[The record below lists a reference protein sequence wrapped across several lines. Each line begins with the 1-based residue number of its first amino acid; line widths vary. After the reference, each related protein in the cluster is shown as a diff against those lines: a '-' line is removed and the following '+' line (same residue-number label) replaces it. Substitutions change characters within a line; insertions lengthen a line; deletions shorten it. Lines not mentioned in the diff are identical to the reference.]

1 MPRKLPLHTIVQLPN
16 PNKTPFN
23 IMKRSILYIPL
34 GLALTAIAM
43 SCNNNGKTSSNTAY
57 EEKSASSANEVIEYT
72 NLIVDLSNKNSGYVV
87 RLVKNADRVEE
98 ILKAKSNPVFLNGII
113 KPIMIPSF
121 NHSKITA
128 DKPVE
133 ALNKTDQA
141 FFKEKVAGF
150 NSAFDKIKVTYA
162 KLDDYLKAQDF
173 KDDKGAKGLA
183 LADSIRSDAQAF
195 FDLKAVL
202 MKRVNEVADA
212 SEVIILKD
220 SPLKDYIIA
229 MKADMQA
236 VRNFINM
243 LEEGGEDYGKI
254 SAAAQTAY
262 DALEKDQATHA
273 ALDVANAEK
282 ESKGSA
288 YKSFYTSYHDFLLAA
303 KRIMRDA
310 KEKGTMTQSQLETLN
325 GDLDSMIGRYN
336 SFTN

>member
-1 MPRKLPLHTIVQLPN
+1 
-16 PNKTPFN
+16 
-23 IMKRSILYIPL
+23 MKRSILYIPL
-34 GLALTAIAM
+34 GVALTAIAM
-43 SCNNNGKTSSNTAY
+43 SCNNTGKTNSNSAY

-72 NLIVDLSNKNSGYVV
+72 NLIVDLSNKNSAYVV

-98 ILKAKSNPVFLNGII
+98 VLKGKTNPVFLSSVI
-113 KPIMIPSF
+113 KPIMMPSF
-121 NHSKITA
+121 SHKKITA

-133 ALNKTDQA
+133 ALNKADQA

-150 NSAFDKIKVTYA
+150 TGAFEKIKATYA
-162 KLDDYLKAQDF
+162 QLDDYLKAQDW

-183 LADSIRSDAQAF
+183 LADSIRNDAQAF
-195 FDLKAVL
+195 FDQKVVL

-212 SEVIILKD
+212 SEIIILKD

-236 VRNFINM
+236 VRNYINM
-243 LEEGGEDYGKI
+243 LEEGGENYSKI
-254 SAAAQTAY
+254 SAQAQTAY
-262 DALEKDQATHA
+262 DALEKDQAAHA
-273 ALDVANAEK
+273 ALDLANAEK
-282 ESKGSA
+282 ESKGSS